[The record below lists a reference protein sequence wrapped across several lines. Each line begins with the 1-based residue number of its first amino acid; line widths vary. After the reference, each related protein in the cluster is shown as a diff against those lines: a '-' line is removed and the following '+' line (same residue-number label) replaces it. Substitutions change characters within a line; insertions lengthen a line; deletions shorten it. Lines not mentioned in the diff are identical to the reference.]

1 MKLSPL
7 SLPALLTR
15 VVLLGIFDVVA
26 IWMAVT
32 FTQRISPLLGILIA
46 VFAIIVNL
54 VFLRDDLFAWRW
66 IIPAMAGMVL
76 LVIYPIGYS
85 LIVAFSNYGDDHI
98 LTKEQAVTQ
107 ITQNRADSF
116 YAPEGSST
124 FSVYVFL
131 RPETT
136 QPKQEDFRFY
146 LVDPEGKAFV
156 SWLGQSQPIPA
167 EDPQFQYGTRDAKG
181 IPSSIDQWVMIG
193 PQTFSNVLKDLS
205 LPASPHPIRLTEL
218 QLIQRRFI
226 AKQLAPRFAYNAEND
241 TITDLQ
247 TGEVYRNEKGY
258 FVFGDGDTE
267 KRLSPGF
274 AALIGTDKIVR
285 VITDERIRDP
295 FFRVF
300 IWTIVF
306 ATGTVFTTFALGLMF
321 ALVLNAK
328 FLPGKIIFRTLL
340 IIPYAVPFWLSVTSW
355 RGLLSVN
362 GPLNDLMV
370 QLLGRPVNPFADP
383 TSAKVMVLLVN
394 LYLGFPYMMLLS
406 LGALQSIPSDMY
418 EASMIDGANDR
429 QQFQF
434 ITLPLLLLAI
444 GPLLIA
450 SFAFNFNNF
459 VLIELLNNGGPP
471 IASDT
476 VAGHTDILLSYTY
489 RLAFGGGRGADYGF
503 AAAIGIFI
511 FLIVG
516 TITFFNFRFTRQLEE
531 VSKNV

>member
-7 SLPALLTR
+7 SLPALITR

-46 VFAIIVNL
+46 VFAVIVNL

-98 LTKEQAVTQ
+98 LTKEQAVAQ
-107 ITQNRADSF
+107 ITHNRADSF
-116 YAPEGSST
+116 YEPQD
-124 FSVYVFL
+124 SVTYFTYVYL
-131 RPETT
+131 RSGVT
-136 QPKQEDFRFY
+136 QATQEDFRFY
-146 LVDPEGKAFV
+146 LVDPNGKSFV
-156 SWLGQSQPIPA
+156 SWVGLENPLTA
-167 EDPQFQYGTRDAKG
+167 DDPQFQYGERDANG
-181 IPSSIDQWVMIG
+181 V
-193 PQTFSNVLKDLS
+193 
-205 LPASPHPIRLTEL
+205 PASINEWKLVPPQGFGQTLQGLNLSAPPYQIRLTQL
-218 QLIQRRFI
+218 QLLQRRFVS
-226 AKQLAPRFAYNAEND
+226 KQLAPRFAYSAEND
-241 TITDLQ
+241 TITDIQ
-247 TGEVYRNEKGY
+247 TGEEYRNEKGY
-258 FVFGDGDTE
+258 FVFGDGDTQ

-274 AALIGTDKIVR
+274 AALIGMDKIVR

-306 ATGTVFTTFALGLMF
+306 ATGTVFTTFALGLIF

-328 FLPGKIIFRTLL
+328 FLPGKVIFRTLL